1 MTTIFQR
8 YLAASKAVDG
18 WFFDEAAA
26 TWDCLL
32 EFQLSAKMTGNLLEI
47 GVWDGKSA
55 LLSVLHAR
63 AGEIQLLVDPRDL
76 KVAQSNLRQLRA
88 DATIDAFQKPSRALF
103 KHPEYRNMLSTFR
116 WIHIDGRHS
125 AQDVSVDL
133 RLADELLNDNGMVVL
148 DDFFHQGYPQVTE
161 AAYHYLFSHPHSF
174 ALLLC
179 GHRKG
184 YLCRPLALA
193 KYADY
198 VRTRLH
204 QDLAARGFDQLTVW
218 KTTESADCQTF
229 GITERFLNF
238 DYRGPDWAQKTV
250 PV

>member
-1 MTTIFQR
+1 MTTQFQK

-18 WFFDEAAA
+18 WFLDEAAA

-32 EFQLSAKMTGNLLEI
+32 EFQQSAKMTGNLLEI

-55 LLSVLHAR
+55 LMSVLHAQS
-63 AGEIQLLVDPRDL
+63 GEIQLLVDPRDL
-76 KVAQSNLRQLRA
+76 KVAQANLRQLRG
-88 DATIDAFQKPSRALF
+88 DAAIDAFQKPSRSLF
-103 KHPEYRNMLSTFR
+103 RHPEYRNMLTTFR

-161 AAYHYLFSHPHSF
+161 AAYQYLFSHPHSF
-174 ALLLC
+174 GLLLC

-204 QDLAARGFDQLTVW
+204 QDLVARGFDQLTVW

-229 GITERFLNF
+229 GITERFLDF